1 MFFLYLN
8 YLCSCQSSPAE
19 EYTYNYG
26 FKSQDTGQTTNPI
39 ESVSDC
45 EAIDG
50 SESSSPLELDGRI
63 DCGEQVYL
71 NRCSN
76 CHGEDGE
83 GTSNGQEL
91 NGHIDAHDDA
101 TLLFSIQFGE
111 GSMPPQDLS
120 SQDAADVLAY
130 IRFAFG
136 GQ

>member
-1 MFFLYLN
+1 MFFLS
-8 YLCSCQSSPAE
+8 LCSLISCQNSPAE

-26 FKSQDTGQTTNPI
+26 FKTQDTAEPNNEV
-39 ESVSDC
+39 ESFSDC
-45 EAIDG
+45 EPIEN
-50 SESSSPLELDGRI
+50 SESESPLELVGRI
-63 DCGEQVYL
+63 DCGEQIYL

-111 GSMPPQDLS
+111 GTMPPQDLA